1 MDLKINK
8 KKFEVFLKVAEELN
22 RSLDIIPILYGSLG
36 LYKIIGEYGEC
47 NDIDILVPDEFVNG
61 KWNELINLMKKTG
74 FELKDE
80 YEHKFICDSEIVAFG
95 KQDDLTKRIGLD
107 PDNLKVSKVGGAK
120 FKELSVEDYLF
131 AYKLILR
138 DSSRQEKKGKADQE
152 KIAMIQKYLRA
163 KNRRINEK

>member
-1 MDLKINK
+1 MDLRINK
-8 KKFEVFLKVAEELN
+8 KKFEVFLKVAKELN
-22 RSLDIIPILYGSLG
+22 RSLGIIPILYGSLG

-61 KWNELINLMKKTG
+61 RWNELIDLMKKAG

-107 PDNLKVSKVGGAK
+107 PDNLKVSNVGDAK
-120 FKELSVEDYLF
+120 FKELFVENYLF
-131 AYKLILR
+131 AYKLMLR
-138 DSSRQEKKGKADQE
+138 DSCRQEKRGKADQE
-152 KIAMIQKYLRA
+152 KIAMIQKYLRT
-163 KNRRINEK
+163 KKSEN